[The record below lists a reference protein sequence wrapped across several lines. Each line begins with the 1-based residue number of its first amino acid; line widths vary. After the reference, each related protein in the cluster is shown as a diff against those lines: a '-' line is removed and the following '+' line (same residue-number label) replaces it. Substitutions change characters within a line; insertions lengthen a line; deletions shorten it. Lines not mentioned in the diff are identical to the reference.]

1 MASLLA
7 SWTLTAARQAQHRSS
22 TGQIA
27 SIPHMTP
34 FVPLH
39 GGHDAHGWA
48 DSSLSVA
55 PILGSFLLLLLLLL
69 ALAGFYLWRQGKLT
83 LGSVRSPEDEA
94 KRILADR
101 FARGDISSDEFL
113 ERASMLN
120 WAPGTNPVA
129 TRRGKKRG

>member
-1 MASLLA
+1 
-7 SWTLTAARQAQHRSS
+7 
-22 TGQIA
+22 
-27 SIPHMTP
+27 MTP

-48 DSSLSVA
+48 ESSLSVA
-55 PILGSFLLLLLLLL
+55 PILSSLLLLLLLLL

-83 LGSVRSPEDEA
+83 LGGVRSPEDEA
-94 KRILADR
+94 KSILADR

-120 WAPGTNPVA
+120 WAPGTNPLA
-129 TRRGKKRG
+129 TKRGKKRG